1 MKKAIYAMLCVA
13 AVVCVFSVILIAVM
27 KLIIGAVMFFAGCS
41 AVFI

>member
-13 AVVCVFSVILIAVM
+13 AVVCVFSAILLAGI
-27 KLIIGAVMFFAGCS
+27 KLIVGVVMFFAGCS

>member
-27 KLIIGAVMFFAGCS
+27 KLIICVI
-41 AVFI
+41 VFLTAAAMI